1 VDSIERAQAL
11 AGNLLAEALPRR
23 WRHVQAVASKAA
35 EMADVR
41 NVDREVLA
49 SSAWLHDVGYA
60 PLLVRTGF
68 HPLDGARFLQ
78 EQGIEI
84 RTATLVARHSC
95 AQVEARLRGLLDD
108 LEAEFPELDRDLA
121 DVLCCADMTTSP
133 DGVRVEVGE
142 RLKEI
147 RERYGPGDVVTKFVD
162 TAGGEITET
171 VSRIERRCAAASQS
185 R

>member
-1 VDSIERAQAL
+1 MDSIERAQTV
-11 AGNLLAEALPRR
+11 AGNLLAQALPRR

-35 EMADVR
+35 EMADVLG
-41 NVDREVLA
+41 VDREVLA

-68 HPLDGARFLQ
+68 HPLDGARFLR

-84 RTATLVARHSC
+84 RTVTLVARHSC

-108 LEAEFPELDRDLA
+108 LEAEFPELDQDLA

-133 DGVRVEVGE
+133 DGARVEVEE
-142 RLKEI
+142 RLREI
-147 RERYGPGDVVTKFVD
+147 RERYGPGDVVTRFVEV
-162 TAGGEITET
+162 AAPEIIET
-171 VSRIERRCAAASQS
+171 VRRIETRCAAASQS